1 MSDLRNYRSAYNRE
15 KAVARAIDVHTHF
28 VPEIM
33 PSGTGRNAL
42 WPSIE
47 HRERNTAA
55 VIVGG
60 KVFRAID
67 SRSWDAGRR
76 LQDMQLDDVDVQ
88 VVSPMPELLSHWFPV
103 DDADALADHINRA
116 IAQLCSA
123 HPRSFVGIAMVPLHN
138 PPLASLRPVTSQPLC
153 L

>member
-1 MSDLRNYRSAYNRE
+1 MHHNRE
-15 KAVARAIDVHTHF
+15 KAVARAIVVHTHF

-47 HRERNTAA
+47 HRDRNTAA

-67 SRSWDAGRR
+67 SRSWDAERR
-76 LQDMQLDDVDVQ
+76 INDMAADDVDVQ
-88 VVSPMPELLSHWFPV
+88 VVSPMPELLSHWFSAS
-103 DDADALADHINRA
+103 DADAL
-116 IAQLCSA
+116 
-123 HPRSFVGIAMVPLHN
+123 
-138 PPLASLRPVTSQPLC
+138 
-153 L
+153 